1 MRNNL
6 IFGGINSSDF
16 GVWISGSDTY
26 SAAERDSEHFSV
38 PGRNGDLIVDN
49 GRYKNKLVTY
59 PAFFPNK
66 FPEKMENFR
75 SAICRKIGY
84 QRLEDSY
91 HPDEYRMAEFV
102 NGINPSDLTAFNRSG
117 DFTLA
122 FNCKPQRFLKSG
134 DEPIQIIPPVTIA
147 NGMATLYMPVA
158 GPLHYK
164 MHCSAGETLVVEVQT
179 YDANGTAL
187 RTGSYAAEDGDEV
200 TFAFLATDK
209 FFRIRVTDVQN
220 YDTTWLEVIT
230 TISTGGEILPVNAI
244 FARSWTIQNPTGYA
258 TEPMIECFAN
268 ALPYTTITNYES
280 GEEVDYYDFH
290 SNQGPVS
297 HFFMDCEMQYLYD
310 ENHQNLTQYLF
321 LTTAQTAAGKGLVF
335 PKLGTDEIKFEFYYA
350 GASIEQGVGLIQIY
364 PRWWII

>member
-102 NGINPSDLTAFNRSG
+102 DGINPSGLTAFNRSG

-134 DEPIQIIPPVTIA
+134 EEPLQFLPPVILAQTMSSGYI
-147 NGMATLYMPVA
+147 PIA
-158 GPLHYK
+158 GPLNYK
-164 MHCSAGETLVVEVQT
+164 VHCAADESLTVEVVT
-179 YDANGTAL
+179 YDSTGTQ
-187 RTGSYAAEDGDEV
+187 RDITTEYCVDGDEHHV
-200 TFAFLATDK
+200 TFTAQDVY
-209 FFRIRVTDVQN
+209 FRIRVGNVSN
-220 YDTTWLEVIT
+220 IDTTWLEVVT
-230 TISTGGEILPVNAI
+230 SMRDGDDTVPVNAI
-244 FARSWTIQNPTGYA
+244 LTRNWTIQNPTGY
-258 TEPMIECFAN
+258 TTDPMIEVYGN
-268 ALPYTTITNYES
+268 ALPYMTITNY
-280 GEEVDYYDFH
+280 VDGIAEDFYEFH
-290 SNQGPVS
+290 SNQQS
-297 HFFMDCEMQYLYD
+297 QTHIWMDCDLQYLYD
-310 ENHQNLTQYLF
+310 ENGDNLTQYLF
-321 LTTAQTAAGKGLVF
+321 LTTAETAAGRGLVF
-335 PKLGTDEIKFEFYYA
+335 PKLGQDEITLNFYYSSA
-350 GASIEQGVGLIQIY
+350 GVDQGAGLLQIY
-364 PRWWII
+364 PRWWKI